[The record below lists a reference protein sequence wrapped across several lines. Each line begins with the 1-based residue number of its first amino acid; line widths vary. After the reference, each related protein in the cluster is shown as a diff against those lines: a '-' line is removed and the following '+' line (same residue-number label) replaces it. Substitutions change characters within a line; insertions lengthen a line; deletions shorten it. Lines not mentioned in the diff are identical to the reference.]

1 MTRQS
6 ARGLALRS
14 CAHSIIYGAIGRKT
28 AHTFA
33 DRAIV
38 HFSNSSSR
46 VHRLWT
52 SLSKNRTN
60 FLRSVLASM
69 ALTQRLEFRQSQS
82 LVMTPQLMQAIKLL
96 QLSNLDLSAF
106 VEEELERNPLLDRAS
121 DGPEAPVAGEQA
133 AERAEFSDSGDS
145 GSYGD
150 EGGDTSDMGSSPGSD
165 AFEPGQEEWLNR
177 DLGTRSEIEQTLDT
191 PLDNVFSEEPAEAAA
206 RVAQDAAPTAYTEW
220 GGGAS
225 NDEDYNLEA
234 FVAAE
239 VTLGDHLA
247 EQLAVAFAAPAQRM
261 IGQYLIDLVDDAGY
275 LPGDLGQAAERLGAS
290 QAEVDAVLVVLQK
303 FDPPGVCARNL
314 SECLAI
320 QLRELNRY
328 DPAMQALVENL
339 DLLAKRDIAS
349 LRKLCG
355 VDDEDITDMIGEI
368 RRLDPKPGLKF
379 GSSRMQT
386 MVPDV
391 YVRPGPDGGWHVE
404 LNSDTLPRVLVNQ
417 VYYTELSKTIRK
429 DGDKSYFTDCLQNAT
444 WLVRALDQRART
456 ILKVATEIVRQQDG
470 FFTHGVAHL
479 RPLNLKAVAD
489 AIQMHESTVSRV
501 TANKYMAT
509 NRGSFEL
516 KYFFTASIA
525 SADGGEAHSAEAV
538 RHHIKQLI
546 DAEDSSVI
554 LSDDTIVER
563 LRESGIDIARRTVA
577 KYREAMRI
585 PSSVQ
590 RRRDKQSMLG
600 NALSTPAASSDR
612 SRDTI
617 PV

>member
-1 MTRQS
+1 
-6 ARGLALRS
+6 
-14 CAHSIIYGAIGRKT
+14 
-28 AHTFA
+28 
-33 DRAIV
+33 
-38 HFSNSSSR
+38 
-46 VHRLWT
+46 
-52 SLSKNRTN
+52 
-60 FLRSVLASM
+60 M
-69 ALTQRLEFRQSQS
+69 ALSQRLEFRQSQS

-96 QLSNLDLSAF
+96 QLSNLDLTTF
-106 VEEELERNPLLDRAS
+106 VEEELERNPLLERAN
-121 DGPEAPVAGEQA
+121 DEAPGEAPAEAGQ
-133 AERAEFSDSGDS
+133 FSDHDGDDS
-145 GSYGD
+145 GSQGD
-150 EGGDTSDMGSSPGSD
+150 SHGADDGFGGSGN
-165 AFEPGQEEWLNR
+165 AFEPGQEEWMSK
-177 DLGTRSEIEQTLDT
+177 DLGTRAEIEQTLDT
-191 PLDNVFSEEPAEAAA
+191 GLDNVFSEEPAEAAA
-206 RVAQDAAPTAYTEW
+206 RNAQDVAPTTYTEW

-225 NDEDYNLEA
+225 GDEDYNLEA

-239 VTLGDHLA
+239 MTLGDHLA
-247 EQLAVAFAAPAQRM
+247 EQLSVAFAGPAQRM
-261 IGQYLIDLVDDAGY
+261 IGQYLIDLVDEAGY
-275 LPGDLGQAAERLGAS
+275 LPPDLGQAAERLGAT
-290 QAEVDAVLVVLQK
+290 QADVDGVLAVLQK

-320 QLRELNRY
+320 QLRELDRY
-328 DPAMQALVENL
+328 DPAMQALIEHL
-339 DLLAKRDIAS
+339 DLLARRDIAA

-355 VDDEDITDMIGEI
+355 VDDEDIADMIGEI
-368 RRLDPKPGLKF
+368 RRLNPKPGMKF
-379 GSSRMQT
+379 GSARLQT

-417 VYYTELSKTIRK
+417 TYYSQLSKKIGK
-429 DGDKSYFTDCLQNAT
+429 DGDKSYFTDALQNAT

-509 NRGSFEL
+509 NRGTFEL

-546 DAEDSSVI
+546 DSEAPSAI

-563 LRESGIDIARRTVA
+563 LRASGIDIARRTVA

-590 RRRDKQSMLG
+590 RRRDKQSALG
-600 NALSTPAASSDR
+600 NVLATAMSDR
-612 SRDTI
+612 SRN
-617 PV
+617 PEPA

>member
-1 MTRQS
+1 
-6 ARGLALRS
+6 
-14 CAHSIIYGAIGRKT
+14 
-28 AHTFA
+28 
-33 DRAIV
+33 
-38 HFSNSSSR
+38 
-46 VHRLWT
+46 
-52 SLSKNRTN
+52 
-60 FLRSVLASM
+60 M
-69 ALTQRLEFRQSQS
+69 ALTQKLEFRQSQS

-96 QLSNLDLSAF
+96 QLSNLDLSTF
-106 VEEELERNPLLDRAS
+106 VEEELERNPLLERAA
-121 DGPEAPVAGEQA
+121 DGPETPVAGEMGP
-133 AERAEFSDSGDS
+133 ERAEFSDSDDSGHGDS
-145 GSYGD
+145 DNDYA
-150 EGGDTSDMGSSPGSD
+150 EMGSGLGGGS
-165 AFEPGQEEWLNR
+165 EPVQEEWLSH
-177 DLGTRSEIEQTLDT
+177 DLGSRAEIERTLDT
-191 PLDNVFSEEPAEAAA
+191 GLDNVFSEEPAEAAA

-225 NDEDYNLEA
+225 NDDEYNLEA

-239 VTLGDHLA
+239 VTLADHLA
-247 EQLAVAFAAPAQRM
+247 EQLSVAISAPALRM

-275 LPGDLGQAAERLGAS
+275 LPADLGQAADRLGAP
-290 QAEVDAVLVVLQK
+290 AKDVEAVLAVLQK
-303 FDPPGVCARNL
+303 FDPPGICARSL

-320 QLRELNRY
+320 QLRELDRY

-339 DLLAKRDIAS
+339 DLLAKRDIVA
-349 LRKLCG
+349 LRKLCA
-355 VDDEDITDMIGEI
+355 VDDEDIVEMIDEI

-379 GSSRMQT
+379 GASRVQT
-386 MVPDV
+386 VIPDV

-417 VYYTELSKTIRK
+417 TYYSELSKTIRK

-489 AIQMHESTVSRV
+489 VIQMHESTVSRV

-509 NRGSFEL
+509 NRGIFEL

-546 DAEDSSVI
+546 DAEDPAAI

-600 NALSTPAASSDR
+600 NALSASAASSDR
-612 SRDTI
+612 SRD
-617 PV
+617 PAPA

>member
-1 MTRQS
+1 
-6 ARGLALRS
+6 
-14 CAHSIIYGAIGRKT
+14 
-28 AHTFA
+28 
-33 DRAIV
+33 
-38 HFSNSSSR
+38 
-46 VHRLWT
+46 
-52 SLSKNRTN
+52 
-60 FLRSVLASM
+60 M

-96 QLSNLDLSAF
+96 QLSNLDLSTF
-106 VEEELERNPLLDRAS
+106 VEEELERNPLLERAADS
-121 DGPEAPVAGEQA
+121 HEPPVAGEQV
-133 AERAEFSDSGDS
+133 AERAEFADSDAAGGAEDFVSGQS
-145 GSYGD
+145 
-150 EGGDTSDMGSSPGSD
+150 EGGSGPADG
-165 AFEPGQEEWLNR
+165 FEPGQEEWLSR
-177 DLGTRSEIEQTLDT
+177 DLGSRAEIEQTLDT
-191 PLDNVFSEEPAEAAA
+191 GLDNVFSEEPAEAAA
-206 RVAQDAAPTAYTEW
+206 RNAQDAAPTAYTEW

-225 NDEDYNLEA
+225 SDEEYNLEA

-239 VTLGDHLA
+239 VTLADHLA
-247 EQLAVAFAAPAQRM
+247 EQLAVAFSSQSERM

-275 LPGDLGQAAERLGAS
+275 LPADLGQVGDKLGAPDT
-290 QAEVDAVLVVLQK
+290 QVDEVLSVLQR

-320 QLRELNRY
+320 QLREVNRY
-328 DPAMQALVENL
+328 DPAMQALVEHL
-339 DLLAKRDIAS
+339 DLLAKRDIVA

-355 VDDEDITDMIGEI
+355 VDDEDIADMIGEI

-379 GSSRMQT
+379 GTSRLQA

-391 YVRPGPDGGWHVE
+391 YVRPGPDGGWQVE

-417 VYYTELSKTIRK
+417 SYYTELSKTIKK

-509 NRGSFEL
+509 NRGTFEL

-546 DAEDSSVI
+546 DAEDAGAI

-590 RRRDKQSMLG
+590 RRREKQS
-600 NALSTPAASSDR
+600 ALALPM
-612 SRDTI
+612 
-617 PV
+617 

>member
-1 MTRQS
+1 
-6 ARGLALRS
+6 
-14 CAHSIIYGAIGRKT
+14 
-28 AHTFA
+28 
-33 DRAIV
+33 
-38 HFSNSSSR
+38 
-46 VHRLWT
+46 
-52 SLSKNRTN
+52 
-60 FLRSVLASM
+60 M

-106 VEEELERNPLLDRAS
+106 VEEELERNPLLERAAETNE
-121 DGPEAPVAGEQA
+121 PAVAGERA
-133 AERAEFSDSGDS
+133 AEPAEFADSDGSG
-145 GSYGD
+145 GSEDFSHGQ
-150 EGGDTSDMGSSPGSD
+150 SDMSGGAAD
-165 AFEPGQEEWLNR
+165 GFEPGQEAAQEAAQEDWLSR
-177 DLGTRSEIEQTLDT
+177 DLGSRAEIEQTLDT
-191 PLDNVFSEEPAEAAA
+191 GLDNVFSEEPAEAAA
-206 RVAQDAAPTAYTEW
+206 RNAQDAAPTAYTEW

-225 NDEDYNLEA
+225 SDEEYNLEA

-239 VTLGDHLA
+239 VTLADHLA
-247 EQLAVAFAAPAQRM
+247 EQLAVAFTVPSERM
-261 IGQYLIDLVDDAGY
+261 IGQYLIDLVDEAGY
-275 LPGDLGQAAERLGAS
+275 LPADLGQAAERLGADS
-290 QAEVDAVLVVLQK
+290 ADVAKVLSVLQR

-328 DPAMQALVENL
+328 DPAMQALVEHL
-339 DLLAKRDIAS
+339 DLLAKRDIGA
-349 LRKLCG
+349 LRKVCG
-355 VDDEDITDMIGEI
+355 VDDEDIADMIGEI
-368 RRLDPKPGLKF
+368 RRLDPKPGLRF
-379 GSSRMQT
+379 GISRLQA

-391 YVRPGPDGGWHVE
+391 YVRPGPDGGWLVE

-417 VYYTELSKTIRK
+417 TYYAELSKTIKK

-509 NRGSFEL
+509 NRGTFEL

-546 DAEDSSVI
+546 DAEDAGAI

-590 RRRDKQSMLG
+590 RRREKQS
-600 NALSTPAASSDR
+600 ALVLPM
-612 SRDTI
+612 
-617 PV
+617 

>member
-1 MTRQS
+1 
-6 ARGLALRS
+6 
-14 CAHSIIYGAIGRKT
+14 
-28 AHTFA
+28 
-33 DRAIV
+33 
-38 HFSNSSSR
+38 
-46 VHRLWT
+46 
-52 SLSKNRTN
+52 
-60 FLRSVLASM
+60 M

-96 QLSNLDLSAF
+96 QLSNLDLVAF
-106 VEEELERNPLLDRAS
+106 VEDELERNPLLERANQDGAPDNGEPASAHAEGDGSDFS
-121 DGPEAPVAGEQA
+121 DG
-133 AERAEFSDSGDS
+133 AELSS
-145 GSYGD
+145 GSDG
-150 EGGDTSDMGSSPGSD
+150 ERSSD
-165 AFEPGQEEWLNR
+165 AFEPGTEEWMAP
-177 DLGTRSEIEQTLDT
+177 DLGTRTEIERTLDT
-191 PLDNVFSEEPAEAAA
+191 GMENVFPEEPADAAA
-206 RVAQDAAPTAYTEW
+206 RNAQDAAPTAYTEW

-225 NDEDYNLEA
+225 NDDDYNLEA

-239 VTLGDHLA
+239 TTLIGHLA
-247 EQLAVAFAAPAQRM
+247 EQLAVAFPDPASRM

-275 LPGDLGQAAERLGAS
+275 VPADLGDAHEKLGTSREAV
-290 QAEVDAVLVVLQK
+290 EAVLAVLQK

-320 QLRELNRY
+320 QLRERDRY

-349 LRKLCG
+349 LRKICG
-355 VDDEDITDMIGEI
+355 VDDEDIADMIGEI
-368 RRLDPKPGLKF
+368 RHLNPKPGLKF
-379 GSSRMQT
+379 GSAKTQSV
-386 MVPDV
+386 VPDV

-404 LNSDTLPRVLVNQ
+404 LNSDTLPKVLVNQ
-417 VYYTELSKTIRK
+417 VYYSQLSKTIRK

-470 FFTHGVAHL
+470 FFTQGVAHL

-509 NRGSFEL
+509 NRGTFEL

-525 SADGGEAHSAEAV
+525 SADGGDAHSAEAV
-538 RHHIKQLI
+538 RHRIKLLI
-546 DAEDSSVI
+546 DAESPSAI

-563 LRESGIDIARRTVA
+563 LHGDGIDIARRTVA

-600 NALSTPAASSDR
+600 TALTSAAPAVDR
-612 SRDTI
+612 SRDTATA
-617 PV
+617 

>member
-1 MTRQS
+1 
-6 ARGLALRS
+6 
-14 CAHSIIYGAIGRKT
+14 
-28 AHTFA
+28 
-33 DRAIV
+33 
-38 HFSNSSSR
+38 
-46 VHRLWT
+46 
-52 SLSKNRTN
+52 
-60 FLRSVLASM
+60 M

-121 DGPEAPVAGEQA
+121 DGPEAPVAGEPA
-133 AERAEFSDSGDS
+133 AERAEFHSDDS
-145 GSYGD
+145 GSYGE
-150 EGGDTSDMGSSPGSD
+150 EGGGEASDMASGSAGD
-165 AFEPGQEEWLNR
+165 AFEPGQEDWLNR
-177 DLGTRSEIEQTLDT
+177 DLGSRTEIEQTLDT

-225 NDEDYNLEA
+225 NDDDYNLEA

-239 VTLGDHLA
+239 VTLGGHLA
-247 EQLAVAFAAPAQRM
+247 EQLAVAFSGPVQRM

-275 LPGDLGQAAERLGAS
+275 LPPDLGQAAERLGAS
-290 QAEVDAVLVVLQK
+290 QADVDAVLSVLQK

-328 DPAMQALVENL
+328 DPAMRALVENL

-379 GSSRMQT
+379 GSARTQT

-429 DGDKSYFTDCLQNAT
+429 DGDKSYFSDCLQNAT

-546 DAEDSSVI
+546 DAEAPARSSPTIPSWNDCANPALI
-554 LSDDTIVER
+554 LPAARSRNTAKRCVFLPRCSAAAINRVCSVTHFPPLPPPPTGPAIR
-563 LRESGIDIARRTVA
+563 LRPDCVRV
-577 KYREAMRI
+577 K
-585 PSSVQ
+585 
-590 RRRDKQSMLG
+590 
-600 NALSTPAASSDR
+600 
-612 SRDTI
+612 SR
-617 PV
+617 

>member
-1 MTRQS
+1 
-6 ARGLALRS
+6 
-14 CAHSIIYGAIGRKT
+14 
-28 AHTFA
+28 
-33 DRAIV
+33 
-38 HFSNSSSR
+38 
-46 VHRLWT
+46 
-52 SLSKNRTN
+52 
-60 FLRSVLASM
+60 M

-96 QLSNLDLSAF
+96 QLSNLDLSTF
-106 VEEELERNPLLDRAS
+106 VEEELERNPLLERAS
-121 DGPEAPVAGEQA
+121 DGPEAPVAGEPA
-133 AERAEFSDSGDS
+133 PERAEFSDSD
-145 GSYGD
+145 D
-150 EGGDTSDMGSSPGSD
+150 PGSAYGAD
-165 AFEPGQEEWLNR
+165 SAGEHFDIAAGSAGEGFEPAQEDWMNR
-177 DLGTRSEIEQTLDT
+177 DLGSRAEIEQTLDT

-206 RVAQDAAPTAYTEW
+206 RTAQDAAPTTYTEW

-225 NDEDYNLEA
+225 NDDSYNLEA

-239 VTLGDHLA
+239 VTLGSHLA
-247 EQLAVAFAAPAQRM
+247 EQLAVAFTAPAQRM
-261 IGQYLIDLVDDAGY
+261 IGQYLIDLVDEAGY
-275 LPGDLGQAAERLGAS
+275 LPPDLGQAAERLGAS
-290 QAEVDAVLVVLQK
+290 QADVDAVLAVLQK
-303 FDPPGVCARNL
+303 FDPPGVCARSL

-320 QLRELNRY
+320 QLRELDRY
-328 DPAMQALVENL
+328 DPAMQALVEHL

-349 LRKLCG
+349 LRKFCG

-379 GSSRMQT
+379 GSARMQT
-386 MVPDV
+386 VVPDV

-417 VYYTELSKTIRK
+417 VYYTELSKNIRK

-509 NRGSFEL
+509 NRGIFEL

-546 DAEDSSVI
+546 DAEDPASI

-563 LRESGIDIARRTVA
+563 LRTTGIDIARRTVA

-600 NALSTPAASSDR
+600 NALSAPAASSER
-612 SRDTI
+612 SRDTA
-617 PV
+617 PA

>member
-1 MTRQS
+1 
-6 ARGLALRS
+6 
-14 CAHSIIYGAIGRKT
+14 
-28 AHTFA
+28 
-33 DRAIV
+33 
-38 HFSNSSSR
+38 
-46 VHRLWT
+46 
-52 SLSKNRTN
+52 
-60 FLRSVLASM
+60 M

-96 QLSNLDLSAF
+96 QLSNLDLSTF
-106 VEEELERNPLLDRAS
+106 VEEELERNPLLERAS
-121 DGPEAPVAGEQA
+121 DGPEAPVVGEQQMS
-133 AERAEFSDSGDS
+133 ERAEFS
-145 GSYGD
+145 
-150 EGGDTSDMGSSPGSD
+150 EGGEAGGDDFGEGASGGES
-165 AFEPGQEEWLNR
+165 FEGAQDDWMSR
-177 DLGTRSEIEQTLDT
+177 DLGTRTEIEQTLDSG
-191 PLDNVFSEEPAEAAA
+191 LENVFSEEPAEAAA
-206 RVAQDAAPTAYTEW
+206 RTAQDAAPTTYTEW

-225 NDEDYNLEA
+225 GDEDYNLEA

-239 VTLGDHLA
+239 TTLSDHLA
-247 EQLAVAFAAPAQRM
+247 EQAAVAFTAPADRM
-261 IGQYLIDLVDDAGY
+261 IGQYLIDLVDEAGY
-275 LPGDLGQAAERLGAS
+275 LPADLGQAADRLGAE
-290 QAEVDAVLVVLQK
+290 QADVDAVLGVLQT
-303 FDPPGVCARNL
+303 FDPPGICARNL

-320 QLRELNRY
+320 QLRELDRY
-328 DPAMQALVENL
+328 DPAMQALVEHL
-339 DLLAKRDIAS
+339 DLLAKRDFVA

-355 VDDEDITDMIGEI
+355 VDDEDLVDMIGEI

-379 GSSRMQT
+379 GTTRTQT

-391 YVRPGPDGGWHVE
+391 YVRPGPDGGWLVE

-417 VYYTELSKTIRK
+417 HYYSELSKTIRK

-509 NRGSFEL
+509 NRGTFEL

-546 DAEDSSVI
+546 DAEDPSAI
-554 LSDDTIVER
+554 LSDDTIVEK
-563 LRESGIDIARRTVA
+563 LRTAGIDIARRTVA

-590 RRRDKQSMLG
+590 RRRDKQSMLAH
-600 NALSTPAASSDR
+600 ALSAPASADRTRDAAS
-612 SRDTI
+612 
-617 PV
+617 V